1 MLSLGQKMLSMNG
14 GSFVA
19 LAQKNSSLIF
29 LKMKVLLNKLWTCPI
44 IFASPKKKDVVYIF
58 QLGFF

>member
-1 MLSLGQKMLSMNG
+1 MLSMNG